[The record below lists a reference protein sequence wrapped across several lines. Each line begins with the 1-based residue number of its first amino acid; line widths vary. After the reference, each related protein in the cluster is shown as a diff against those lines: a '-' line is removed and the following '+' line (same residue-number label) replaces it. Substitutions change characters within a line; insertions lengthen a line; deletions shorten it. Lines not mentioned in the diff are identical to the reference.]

1 VKLSVSKLVID
12 MESGNDLLKTALEAA
27 YSISRCYV
35 DNLDRT
41 PVGATAS
48 LEQLRRQLAKP
59 LGDEGL
65 PPGQVIAE
73 LSNDVEGGLH
83 TCAGGRFFG
92 WVRGGAVPASLG
104 ADWLTSVWDQNAALY
119 SVGPSAAVVEEV
131 AGAWLKELLGLPAS
145 ASFAFVTGTQMAHL
159 TCLAAARHE
168 LLARRGWD
176 VEQLGLYG
184 APRIRILASNQ
195 RHGTVERAVRL
206 LGLGRDHITDLSTD
220 STGQV
225 IPEALESELRFDP
238 SGPALI
244 ILQAGDIN
252 TGAFDRFTDVI
263 PIARRFDAWVHI
275 DGAFGLWAGASPR
288 FRHLMNGADS
298 ADSWVT
304 DGHKWLNVPF
314 DSGYAFVAAAGAHRA
329 SLSLRAAYLT
339 HSSDARDEME
349 WNPEWSRRAR
359 GFATY
364 AALRELGRC
373 GVANLV
379 ERCCGHAYALVT
391 RIGSQPGA
399 ELLCE
404 PIINQGLV
412 RFLDPH
418 TGASESDHDRYTDRV
433 IAAIA
438 ATGEAF
444 FTGTAWHGKRAM
456 RVSVCNWQTSDQ
468 DVERVLRAVSA
479 VLTQLNM
486 KD

>member
-1 VKLSVSKLVID
+1 MHETRHRHGID
-12 MESGNDLLKTALEAA
+12 MELGNDLLKTALEAA

-263 PIARRFDAWVHI
+263 PIARRFGAWVHI

-288 FRHLMNGADS
+288 FRYLMNGADS

-329 SLSLRAAYLT
+329 SLQFQRVCVTAATL
-339 HSSDARDEME
+339 
-349 WNPEWSRRAR
+349 
-359 GFATY
+359 
-364 AALRELGRC
+364 
-373 GVANLV
+373 
-379 ERCCGHAYALVT
+379 T

-444 FTGTAWHGKRAM
+444 FTGTAWQGKRAM
-456 RVSVCNWQTSDQ
+456 RVSVCNWQTSDR